1 MQEKAICWRRR
12 CKTSKQQRKLI
23 SRDKRKS
30 TSGSSLGVKILEA
43 RECNEMTC
51 EYIERNALI
60 VIKMTC
66 EHMECI
72 ASIVIESGKYEYKYM
87 KFDIHDSIDEGGV
100 S

>member
-1 MQEKAICWRRR
+1 MTCEYIERNA
-12 CKTSKQQRKLI
+12 LI
-23 SRDKRKS
+23 VIK
-30 TSGSSLGVKILEA
+30 
-43 RECNEMTC
+43 MTC